1 MLWLGCSY
9 HVLSFINKTL
19 LYSLVGGNMRLYIQG
34 EIDLRRGVVL
44 VEVRDEKGRI
54 CPRIGKR
61 IWKAIKNELSMW

>member
-1 MLWLGCSY
+1 
-9 HVLSFINKTL
+9 
-19 LYSLVGGNMRLYIQG
+19 MRLYIQG

-61 IWKAIKNELSMW
+61 IWRLIKNGLGLVG